1 MEGLI
6 NARDCQ
12 GHWLCLS
19 QAVGSSIYRL
29 LLSSLWLRFHSVQ
42 FREIAVEDDLLVA
55 HRIYLVCQRHTI
67 SVTPDKR
74 NEVECSLGYGD
85 HPR

>member
-19 QAVGSSIYRL
+19 QVSVAPEWLCPPDGSR
-29 LLSSLWLRFHSVQ
+29 R
-42 FREIAVEDDLLVA
+42 RDDRSPQACGGRMDADGGKGNDV
-55 HRIYLVCQRHTI
+55 V
-67 SVTPDKR
+67 
-74 NEVECSLGYGD
+74 
-85 HPR
+85 